1 MVRVYY
7 DNDID
12 DSLIHQTTVAVI
24 GYGSQGRA
32 QALNPRDSGVEVVV
46 GLREGT
52 THGSLAKSDGF
63 QPLSVREKKL
73 AEKSENYQA

>member
-32 QALNPRDSGVEVVV
+32 QALNPRDSGVDVVL
-46 GLREGT
+46 GLRKGNSW
-52 THGSLAKSDGF
+52 SLAQSDGF

>member
-12 DSLIHQTTVAVI
+12 DSLIHQNTVAVI

-32 QALNPRDSGVEVVV
+32 QALNPRDSGVDVVL
-46 GLREGT
+46 GLRKGNSW
-52 THGSLAKSDGF
+52 SLAQSDGF
-63 QPLSVREKKL
+63 QPLGVREKKL
-73 AEKSENYQA
+73 PEKSENYQA

>member
-12 DSLIHQTTVAVI
+12 DSLIHQNTVAVI

-32 QALNPRDSGVEVVV
+32 QALNPRDSGVDVVL
-46 GLREGT
+46 GLRKGNSW
-52 THGSLAKSDGF
+52 SLAQSDGF

-73 AEKSENYQA
+73 AEISENYRA

>member
-12 DSLIHQTTVAVI
+12 DSLIHQNTVAVI

-32 QALNPRDSGVEVVV
+32 QALNPRDSGVDVVL
-46 GLREGT
+46 GLRKGNSW
-52 THGSLAKSDGF
+52 SLAQSDGF

>member
-12 DSLIHQTTVAVI
+12 DSLIHQNTVAVI

-32 QALNPRDSGVEVVV
+32 QALNPRDSGVDVVL
-46 GLREGT
+46 GLRKGNSL
-52 THGSLAKSDGF
+52 SLAQSDGF